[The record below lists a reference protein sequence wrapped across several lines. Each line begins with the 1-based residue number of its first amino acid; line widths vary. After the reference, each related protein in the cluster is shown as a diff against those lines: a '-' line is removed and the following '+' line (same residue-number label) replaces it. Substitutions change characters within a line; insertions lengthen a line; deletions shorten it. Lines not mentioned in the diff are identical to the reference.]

1 MVRVVMPSPI
11 VLAVVG
17 RLGRLGLLLLL
28 VQLLDG
34 LDLLLELHSSVL
46 EPDFDLAL
54 SEAELMRHLYPSPAR
69 EVVVRVE
76 LLLQFQGLV
85 ASVGLAASPA
95 EAVGTGE

>member
-1 MVRVVMPSPI
+1 MSAPI

-17 RLGRLGLLLLL
+17 GLGGLGLLLLL

-46 EPDFDLAL
+46 EPDFDLPL
-54 SEAELMRHLYPSPAR
+54 RETELVRHFYPAPAR

-85 ASVGLAASPA
+85 AGVGLAASTA
-95 EAVGTGE
+95 EAIGPSE

>member
-1 MVRVVMPSPI
+1 MSSPI

-17 RLGRLGLLLLL
+17 CLGCLGLLLLL

-54 SEAELMRHLYPSPAR
+54 GETELMRHLYPSPAC

-85 ASVGLAASPA
+85 AGVGLATPSAKP
-95 EAVGTGE
+95 VGAGK

>member
-1 MVRVVMPSPI
+1 MSSPV
-11 VLAVVG
+11 VLAVMG
-17 RLGRLGLLLLL
+17 CLGSLGLLLLL

-34 LDLLLELHSSVL
+34 LDLFLELHSSVL

-54 SEAELMRHLYPSPAR
+54 RETELVRHLDPAPAR

-95 EAVGTGE
+95 EAVGTSE

>member
-1 MVRVVMPSPI
+1 MSSAI

-17 RLGRLGLLLLL
+17 SLCGLGLLLLL

-46 EPDFDLAL
+46 EPDFDLSL
-54 SEAELMRHLYPSPAR
+54 RETELVRHLYPSPAR

-76 LLLQFQGLV
+76 LLLKFQGLV
-85 ASVGLAASPA
+85 ASVGLAAPPA